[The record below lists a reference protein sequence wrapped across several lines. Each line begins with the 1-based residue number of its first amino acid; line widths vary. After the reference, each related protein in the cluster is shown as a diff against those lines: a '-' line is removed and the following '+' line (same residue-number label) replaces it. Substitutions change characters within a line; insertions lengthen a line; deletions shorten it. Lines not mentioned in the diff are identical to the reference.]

1 MQTSGSTSNKFM
13 PIHQWC
19 GRRERGLGPRFGDA
33 DTIHRTIY
41 RSLEPKKIWNDPGR
55 FPGIVR
61 DYGGAFNLEFSPDG
75 TLLVAAC
82 QKKSIVLFDP
92 LTEIQICA
100 VKNAH
105 TECVNCIKFIDHQ
118 IFATCSDDT
127 TVALWDIRNLTTK
140 LRTLNGHS
148 GWVKNIEYSKRDRML
163 LSSGFDGSVYGWEI
177 NNYTEYGSVYRRVLH
192 TSGLLRSR
200 LSPDES
206 RLVLSMS
213 SGYLIIIHD
222 LDLANLAGDL
232 EGFYPN
238 VYRLMQVGRQLIPM
252 AARFRHLFYSKRKKN
267 RIELVT
273 DFPPNNNPEMISSLA
288 IHPQGWCTLTRNVS
302 SDEMTEWSV
311 VHDIQELP
319 HDEESDEDEEEL
331 AEREQNRREED
342 NDQAEESSNS
352 GVNVARDPQPGTSG
366 MSGRSTRGSELG
378 GMFRLNVTMREMMS
392 SVESHREPAVGS
404 NEANANAEG
413 NVDPQPSGSRSNL
426 VTSRSSPPHEAQHVE
441 AGPSGQQP
449 PAANVRRQNG
459 RGRRVMITRRNLRS
473 ENASTDVWATEV
485 TFRERKNMP
494 SPQVRNNR
502 GQIYGIVSGVS
513 SSASTGYTGAGRKR
527 ANEKICKNVPRMLY
541 YIQETITDQ
550 GFIRESC
557 FSPDGRI
564 ICSPHDHGFRLL
576 AFNENC
582 NELQHATG
590 IWRNEKA
597 QQLHEVKRKQCH
609 SSLVVSSQFSPRFPL
624 LVTGCLLGKIV
635 WHQPALY

>member
-1 MQTSGSTSNKFM
+1 MQPSEGTSSKFM

-19 GRRERGLGPRFGDA
+19 GRRERGLAPRFGDA

-127 TVALWDIRNLTTK
+127 TVALWDIRNLNTK
-140 LRTLNGHS
+140 LRTLHGHS
-148 GWVKNIEYSKRDRML
+148 GWVKNIEYSQRDRML
-163 LSSGFDGSVYGWEI
+163 LSSGFDGSIYAWEI
-177 NNYTEYGSVYRRVLH
+177 NNFTENGSVYRRVYQH
-192 TSGLLRSR
+192 SGLLRSR
-200 LSPDES
+200 LTPDEG
-206 RLVLSMS
+206 RLVMSMS
-213 SGYLIIIHD
+213 SGYLIVIHD
-222 LDLANLAGDL
+222 LDLANLASDL
-232 EGFYPN
+232 DGFYPN
-238 VYRLMQVGRQLIPM
+238 VYRLMQVGRQLIPI
-252 AARFRHLFYSKRKKN
+252 AARCRPMFNRNRKRN

-273 DFPPNNNPEMISSLA
+273 DFPPDDSPEMVSSLA

-302 SDEMTEWSV
+302 TDELSEWTV
-311 VHDIQELP
+311 VHDIQEVP
-319 HDEESDEDEEEL
+319 RVEEMDENDEELLECERGLDANEDTDDF
-331 AEREQNRREED
+331 ASIN
-342 NDQAEESSNS
+342 
-352 GVNVARDPQPGTSG
+352 GVSTARDPQPGTSG
-366 MSGRSTRGSELG
+366 LSGRSARGSELG

-392 SVESHREPAVGS
+392 SVEAQNREPATGS
-404 NEANANAEG
+404 SNSGNGEG
-413 NVDPQPSGSRSNL
+413 NPEPQ
-426 VTSRSSPPHEAQHVE
+426 EAQNVE

-449 PAANVRRQNG
+449 AASNAGRQNG
-459 RGRRVMITRRNLRS
+459 RGRRVILNRRYLRA
-473 ENASTDVWATEV
+473 ENASTDIWATEV
-485 TFRERKNMP
+485 TYRERKNMP

-527 ANEKICKNVPRMLY
+527 VSEAICKNVPRMLY
-541 YIQETITDQ
+541 YIQESNTNHGYIK
-550 GFIRESC
+550 EPC

-564 ICSPHDHGFRLL
+564 ICSPYDQGFRLL

-590 IWRNEKA
+590 IWRNENPKL
-597 QQLHEVKRKQCH
+597 LHEVKRKQCH

-635 WHQPALY
+635 WHQPALH

>member
-1 MQTSGSTSNKFM
+1 M

-331 AEREQNRREED
+331 AEREQNRREDD

-366 MSGRSTRGSELG
+366 MSGRSARGSELG

-404 NEANANAEG
+404 NEANANAE
-413 NVDPQPSGSRSNL
+413 
-426 VTSRSSPPHEAQHVE
+426 
-441 AGPSGQQP
+441 
-449 PAANVRRQNG
+449 
-459 RGRRVMITRRNLRS
+459 
-473 ENASTDVWATEV
+473 EV

-513 SSASTGYTGAGRKR
+513 SSASTGYTGA
-527 ANEKICKNVPRMLY
+527 
-541 YIQETITDQ
+541 DQ

>member
-1 MQTSGSTSNKFM
+1 MDASGHSSNKFM

-19 GRRERGLGPRFGDA
+19 ARRERGLGARFGDA

-105 TECVNCIKFIDHQ
+105 TECVNCIKFIDHR

-148 GWVKNIEYSKRDRML
+148 GWVKNIEYSKRDGML
-163 LSSGFDGSVYGWEI
+163 LSSGFDGSIYAWEI
-177 NNYTEYGSVYRRVLH
+177 NNFTEYGSVYRRVLH

-200 LSPDES
+200 LTPDEN

-213 SGYLIIIHD
+213 SGYLMVIHD
-222 LDLANLAGDL
+222 LDLANLASDL
-232 EGFYPN
+232 DGFYPN

-252 AARFRHLFYSKRKKN
+252 AARFRPMFYSKRKKN

-273 DFPPNNNPEMISSLA
+273 DFPPNNNPEMICGLA
-288 IHPQGWCTLTRNVS
+288 MHPQGWCTLSRNVS
-302 SDEMTEWSV
+302 TDEMTEWSV

-319 HDEESDEDEEEL
+319 QDEEMDEDQEEVV
-331 AEREQNRREED
+331 EREQERRDEQEEEV
-342 NDQAEESSNS
+342 EEQTNS
-352 GVNVARDPQPGTSG
+352 GSDMAAGPQPSTSG
-366 MSGRSTRGSELG
+366 LSRRTTRNSQMGSV
-378 GMFRLNVTMREMMS
+378 FRLNVTMREMMP
-392 SVESHREPAVGS
+392 SVDANNEPAAS
-404 NEANANAEG
+404 NNGNGANASANE
-413 NVDPQPSGSRSNL
+413 PEPSGSRSNL
-426 VTSRSSPPHEAQHVE
+426 VAPPQQEPHGGE
-441 AGPSGQQP
+441 AGPSGQSVP
-449 PAANVRRQNG
+449 IGSAGRTTG
-459 RGRRVMITRRNLRS
+459 RGRRVMVTGRYLRS
-473 ENASTDVWATEV
+473 DIASTDIWATEI
-485 TFRERKNMP
+485 TYRERKNMP
-494 SPQVRNNR
+494 NLQVRNNR

-527 ANEKICKNVPRMLY
+527 VTETVSKNASRMLY
-541 YIQETITDQ
+541 YIQESTAKQ
-550 GFIRESC
+550 GYIKESC

-564 ICSPHDHGFRLL
+564 ICSPHENGFRLL

-582 NELQHATG
+582 NQLQHATG
-590 IWRNEKA
+590 IWRNENP
-597 QQLHEVKRKQCH
+597 QQLQELKHKQCH
-609 SSLVVSSQFSPRFPL
+609 SSMVVSSQFSPRFPL

>member
-1 MQTSGSTSNKFM
+1 M

-342 NDQAEESSNS
+342 NDQAE
-352 GVNVARDPQPGTSG
+352 D
-366 MSGRSTRGSELG
+366 
-378 GMFRLNVTMREMMS
+378 
-392 SVESHREPAVGS
+392 
-404 NEANANAEG
+404 
-413 NVDPQPSGSRSNL
+413 RSNL

-541 YIQETITDQ
+541 YMQETITDQ

>member
-1 MQTSGSTSNKFM
+1 M

-331 AEREQNRREED
+331 AEREQNRREDD
-342 NDQAEESSNS
+342 NDQAEESSSS

-366 MSGRSTRGSELG
+366 MSGRSARGSELG

-404 NEANANAEG
+404 NEANANAE
-413 NVDPQPSGSRSNL
+413 
-426 VTSRSSPPHEAQHVE
+426 
-441 AGPSGQQP
+441 
-449 PAANVRRQNG
+449 
-459 RGRRVMITRRNLRS
+459 
-473 ENASTDVWATEV
+473 
-485 TFRERKNMP
+485 
-494 SPQVRNNR
+494 
-502 GQIYGIVSGVS
+502 
-513 SSASTGYTGAGRKR
+513 
-527 ANEKICKNVPRMLY
+527 
-541 YIQETITDQ
+541 DQ